1 MIDRLNPAGFFLP
14 CFRGFLQGGC
24 SFISFSFFSKCK
36 ANETVAMR
44 LG

>member
-1 MIDRLNPAGFFLP
+1 MIDRLNPAGFFMP
-14 CFRGFLQGGC
+14 CFRVFSLGGC
-24 SFISFSFFSKCK
+24 SSAPFSFFSKCK